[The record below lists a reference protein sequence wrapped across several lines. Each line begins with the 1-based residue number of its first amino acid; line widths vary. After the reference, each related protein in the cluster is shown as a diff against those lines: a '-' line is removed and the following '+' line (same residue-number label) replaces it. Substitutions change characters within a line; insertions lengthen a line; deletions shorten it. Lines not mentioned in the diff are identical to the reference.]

1 MSGEE
6 IKPRYTVVSE
16 KGIFLIFG
24 KEETTGETVLIKI
37 SLEEKTAL
45 RLAEILN
52 KNKVSVRHA
61 KDVATDI
68 LIEPLFE
75 K

>member
-6 IKPRYTVVSE
+6 IKPSYTVVSE
-16 KGIFLIFG
+16 KKIFSVFG
-24 KEETTGETVLIKI
+24 KEETTGETVFIKI
-37 SLEEKTAL
+37 SPEEKAAL

-52 KNKVSVRHA
+52 KNKVSVRNA
-61 KDVATDI
+61 KDVVRDI
-68 LIEPLFE
+68 LIEPLLE

>member
-6 IKPRYTVVSE
+6 IKPSYTVVSGR
-16 KGIFLIFG
+16 KNFLIFG
-24 KEETTGETVLIKI
+24 KEETTGETVFIKI
-37 SLEEKTAL
+37 SPEEKTAL

-52 KNKVSVRHA
+52 KNKVSVLNA
-61 KDVATDI
+61 KDVVRDI
-68 LIEPLFE
+68 LIEPLLE